1 MDSMEIDV
9 LVSAFL
15 FVQFYFSR
23 QSEGFRVVKC
33 LPFHERMCVQ
43 NSEREVRG
51 YGRHGVVVNGR

>member
-15 FVQFYFSR
+15 LFNFFSR

-51 YGRHGVVVNGR
+51 YGIHGVVVNRR